1 MAMLTIGINQQE
13 ARKFDQIAEF
23 RSGATTILTNV
34 NLRKLLIRLRPRSIT
49 TKMDW

>member
-13 ARKFDQIAEF
+13 AGKFDQIAEF
-23 RSGATTILTNV
+23 RSGATILTNV